1 MKTKEELKEEALKE
15 YNKIREPALK
25 EYQRKIKD

>member
-1 MKTKEELKEEALKE
+1 MKTKEELKEEAWKE